1 MDVTFHDILMN
12 QGQQD
17 MEGTCTADSA
27 WDLCAINMVWGV
39 FLLWK
44 QEKTWKTSH

>member
-17 MEGTCTADSA
+17 MEGIYTADSA
-27 WDLCAINMVWGV
+27 WDLCAINMV
-39 FLLWK
+39 
-44 QEKTWKTSH
+44 